1 MTEHPSKDIV
11 GTLGQELMGNKVAL
25 CVTGSISAYQCPEL
39 ARRLMRH
46 GAEVYTFMSPTSQNI
61 IHPNL
66 MEWASGNPVITEL
79 TGKIEHIAL
88 SDPDEISLV
97 LVAPASANTINKIAS
112 GIADT
117 APTALVHAALGL
129 KLPVIIVPAM
139 HESLYKNLV
148 LLENIN
154 KLRGIGVEFVGPK
167 VEEGKAKIAD
177 IEEIVEAVIYRLSEK
192 DLSDLKILVTA
203 GPSKESIDP
212 IRVITNRSSGKQ
224 GLALAYEARRRGAVV
239 TLVYG
244 GSICPPSK
252 VKTLRVETTREMV
265 NVTMTELESV
275 EYDVVLA
282 AAALADYGPE
292 KPFETKIQSATVK
305 ELTLKLRTTPK
316 LIDEVKRVT
325 PETLLV
331 AFKAEYNVSDD
342 ELIEKGYERLKSS
355 GADLIVVNDVAREGV
370 GFQVDT
376 NEIFIVDKKKEVF
389 HIPISPKKII
399 AREILNHVKRLLR

>member
-1 MTEHPSKDIV
+1 M
-11 GTLGQELMGNKVAL
+11 
-25 CVTGSISAYQCPEL
+25 
-39 ARRLMRH
+39 
-46 GAEVYTFMSPTSQNI
+46 
-61 IHPNL
+61 
-66 MEWASGNPVITEL
+66 
-79 TGKIEHIAL
+79 
-88 SDPDEISLV
+88 
-97 LVAPASANTINKIAS
+97 
-112 GIADT
+112 
-117 APTALVHAALGL
+117 
-129 KLPVIIVPAM
+129 
-139 HESLYKNLV
+139 
-148 LLENIN
+148 
-154 KLRGIGVEFVGPK
+154 
-167 VEEGKAKIAD
+167 EEGKAKIAD

-203 GPSKESIDP
+203 GPSKEPIDP

-265 NVTMTELESV
+265 DATMTELESV

-282 AAALADYGPE
+282 AAALADYGPQ
-292 KPFETKIQSATVK
+292 KPFETKIQSATIK
-305 ELTLKLRTTPK
+305 ELTLKLRATPK

-376 NEIFIVDKKKEVF
+376 NEIFIVNKKKEVF
-389 HIPISPKKII
+389 HISISPKKII